1 MFEIWDILRPL
12 VKLCLYPA
20 MFVAAG
26 GLLIFE
32 LVFAPQLAD
41 DMRTYLR
48 RLITGAAWAGL
59 ALVAA
64 QVMVAAGSLG
74 GDLASTTDTALLG
87 LVMKSPLGLFS
98 IVAGIG
104 FAMITVMHRV
114 KARGEQAARVV
125 AAATVLLSLTVVGHA
140 TRLGAVTGVLLAI
153 HLGGIAFWLGALLP
167 LRRMCLMAPET
178 GSQSLAAVADGFGR
192 LAQVIVSGLV
202 AAGLIYAALLLGSV
216 TALLTTGYG
225 LALLLKILLVGA
237 LLWLASRNRLRIVP
251 ALVDGD
257 ASAAAALRRII
268 DLEVITVLAILALS
282 AVLTSSLDLPMRGM
296 G

>member
-1 MFEIWDILRPL
+1 
-12 VKLCLYPA
+12 
-20 MFVAAG
+20 
-26 GLLIFE
+26 
-32 LVFAPQLAD
+32 
-41 DMRTYLR
+41 
-48 RLITGAAWAGL
+48 
-59 ALVAA
+59 
-64 QVMVAAGSLG
+64 
-74 GDLASTTDTALLG
+74 
-87 LVMKSPLGLFS
+87 MKSPLGLFS

-140 TRLGAVTGVLLAI
+140 TWLGAVTGVLLAI

-178 GSQSLAAVADGFGR
+178 GLQSLAVVADRFGR
-192 LAQVIVSGLV
+192 LAQVIVSGLL

>member
-1 MFEIWDILRPL
+1 
-12 VKLCLYPA
+12 
-20 MFVAAG
+20 
-26 GLLIFE
+26 
-32 LVFAPQLAD
+32 
-41 DMRTYLR
+41 
-48 RLITGAAWAGL
+48 
-59 ALVAA
+59 
-64 QVMVAAGSLG
+64 
-74 GDLASTTDTALLG
+74 
-87 LVMKSPLGLFS
+87 
-98 IVAGIG
+98 
-104 FAMITVMHRV
+104 
-114 KARGEQAARVV
+114 
-125 AAATVLLSLTVVGHA
+125 
-140 TRLGAVTGVLLAI
+140 
-153 HLGGIAFWLGALLP
+153 
-167 LRRMCLMAPET
+167 
-178 GSQSLAAVADGFGR
+178 
-192 LAQVIVSGLV
+192 VIVSGLL

>member
-1 MFEIWDILRPL
+1 MLRAWS
-12 VKLCLYPA
+12 VS
-20 MFVAAG
+20 V
-26 GLLIFE
+26 
-32 LVFAPQLAD
+32 
-41 DMRTYLR
+41 R
-48 RLITGAAWAGL
+48 RRRWE
-59 ALVAA
+59 
-64 QVMVAAGSLG
+64 
-74 GDLASTTDTALLG
+74 
-87 LVMKSPLGLFS
+87 
-98 IVAGIG
+98 
-104 FAMITVMHRV
+104 
-114 KARGEQAARVV
+114 GEQAARVV

-167 LRRMCLMAPET
+167 LRRMCVAAPET
-178 GSQSLAAVADGFGR
+178 GSQSLAAVADRFGR

-216 TALLTTGYG
+216 AALLTTGYG

>member
-1 MFEIWDILRPL
+1 MLEIWDILRPL
-12 VKLCLYPA
+12 AKFCLYPA
-20 MFVAAG
+20 MFIAAG
-26 GLLIFE
+26 GLIFE
-32 LVFAPQLAD
+32 LVFVAQLAD
-41 DMRTYLR
+41 DMKTYLR
-48 RLITGAAWAGL
+48 RMITGAAWAGL

-74 GDLASTTDTALLG
+74 GDMASVIDPALLG

-114 KARGEQAARVV
+114 KARGEQAARIV

-140 TRLGAVTGVLLAI
+140 TRLGAVTAVLLAI

-167 LRRMCLMAPET
+167 LRRMCVAAPET
-178 GSQSLAAVADGFGR
+178 GSASLAAVADRFGR
-192 LAQVIVSGLV
+192 LAQIVVPGLLIV
-202 AAGLIYAALLLGSV
+202 GLIYAALLLGSM

-225 LALLLKILLVGA
+225 LMLVVKILLVGG
-237 LLWLASRNRLRIVP
+237 LIWLASRNRLRIVP

-257 ASAAAALRRII
+257 AAAAAALRRII
-268 DLEVITVLAILALS
+268 DLEVITVLGILALS

>member
-12 VKLCLYPA
+12 VKFCLYPA
-20 MFVAAG
+20 MFIAAG
-26 GLLIFE
+26 GLIFE
-32 LVFAPQLAD
+32 LVFAAQLAD
-41 DMRTYLR
+41 GMKAYLR

-74 GDLASTTDTALLG
+74 GDLAAATDAALLG

-140 TRLGAVTGVLLAI
+140 TRLGAITGVLLAF
-153 HLGGIAFWLGALLP
+153 HLGGLAFWLGALLP
-167 LRRMCLMAPET
+167 LRRMCVVAPET
-178 GSQSLAAVADGFGR
+178 GSQSLAAIADRFGR

-202 AAGLIYAALLLGSV
+202 AAGLIYAALLLGSM

-225 LALLLKILLVGA
+225 LVLVVKILLVGA

-257 ASAAAALRRII
+257 ASAVAALRRVVE
-268 DLEVITVLAILALS
+268 LEILLVLAILVMSAL
-282 AVLTSSLDLPMRGM
+282 LTSSFDLPVRGM